1 MPKSKLFLASALSF
15 ALAMSACAAAK
26 SNSPTTTF
34 DSVAAPG
41 RTLPTLPPNAT
52 TPSQTTPPNPV
63 VASVD
68 TSTTTTTTTAP
79 PASSSSTSSS
89 TTTDWEVVGGIFTTK
104 SAAQKQIDKLT
115 AAKFTGFSIKVVG
128 AKFAAVL
135 PGLTK
140 ADASAKAAK
149 INTAGV
155 ANATTFHL
163 TAATTT
169 DWEVVGGIFTTKA
182 AAQSQ
187 IDKLIAAKF
196 TGFSIKVVG
205 AKFAAVLPGLT
216 KADATALA
224 AKINTAGVANATTFH
239 LTSSSTTSATTT
251 TVSTSATNYEV
262 VDGIFS
268 TKTAAQAKIDTLTKA
283 KFTNF
288 TIKLIPGEFAVVK
301 AGLTKAEATD
311 LAAKINAANLGPA
324 RIKAL

>member
-1 MPKSKLFLASALSF
+1 MPKSKVFPASALFF
-15 ALAMSACAAAK
+15 ALAISACAAAK

-34 DSVAAPG
+34 GSVAGPV
-41 RTLPTLPPNAT
+41 RTLPTFPPNAT
-52 TPSQTTPPNPV
+52 TPSQTTNPV
-63 VASVD
+63 LASVD
-68 TSTTTTTTTAP
+68 TPTTTTTTTAP

-89 TTTDWEVVGGIFTTK
+89 TTADWEVVGGIFTTK

-115 AAKFTGFSIKVVG
+115 AAKFSGFSIK
-128 AKFAAVL
+128 A
-135 PGLTK
+135 
-140 ADASAKAAK
+140 
-149 INTAGV
+149 
-155 ANATTFHL
+155 
-163 TAATTT
+163 
-169 DWEVVGGIFTTKA
+169 
-182 AAQSQ
+182 
-187 IDKLIAAKF
+187 
-196 TGFSIKVVG
+196 VG

-239 LTSSSTTSATTT
+239 LTSSSTASATTT

-288 TIKLIPGEFAVVK
+288 TIKPIPGEFAVVK

>member
-1 MPKSKLFLASALSF
+1 VPKSKVFVASALSF
-15 ALAMSACAAAK
+15 GLAISACAAAK
-26 SNSPTTTF
+26 GTLPTTTF
-34 DSVAAPG
+34 GTVAGPV
-41 RTLPTLPPNAT
+41 RTLPTVPPNNT
-52 TPSQTTPPNPV
+52 TPSQTTPLNPV
-63 VASVD
+63 LASVD
-68 TSTTTTTTTAP
+68 TSTTTTTSP
-79 PASSSSTSSS
+79 PASTSSTSLS
-89 TTTDWEVVGGIFTTK
+89 TTKDWEVVGGIFTTK

-115 AAKFTGFSIKVVG
+115 AAKFTGFSIKDVG

-140 ADASAKAAK
+140 ADATAMAAK

-163 TAATTT
+163 TSATTT

-187 IDKLIAAKF
+187 IDKLTAAKF

-224 AKINTAGVANATTFH
+224 AKINTAGVATATTFQ

-288 TIKLIPGEFAVVK
+288 TIKTIPGQFAVVK

>member
-1 MPKSKLFLASALSF
+1 MPKSKVFLASALSF
-15 ALAMSACAAAK
+15 TVVMSACSAAS
-26 SNSPTTTF
+26 SNEPTTTF
-34 DSVAAPG
+34 GTVAGVEGTVPS
-41 RTLPTLPPNAT
+41 LPTNVT
-52 TPSQTTPPNPV
+52 TPGQTTTSTPV
-63 VASVD
+63 LASIE
-68 TSTTTTTTTAP
+68 TTTTTTLPTP
-79 PASSSSTSSS
+79 STSSSASS

-104 SAAQKQIDKLT
+104 TAAQKQIDKLT

-140 ADASAKAAK
+140 ADATALAAK
-149 INTAGV
+149 INTAGT
-155 ANATTFHL
+155 ATATTFHL
-163 TAATTT
+163 TSATTT
-169 DWEVVGGIFTTKA
+169 DWEVVGGIFTTKT
-182 AAQSQ
+182 AAQKQ
-187 IDKLIAAKF
+187 IDKLTAAKF

-239 LTSSSTTSATTT
+239 LTSSSTTTTTT
-251 TVSTSATNYEV
+251 TVVDSSATNYEV

-268 TKTAAQAKIDTLTKA
+268 TKTAAQAKIDKLTAA

-301 AGLTKAEATD
+301 AGLTQAEATD
-311 LAAKINAANLGPA
+311 LVTKINAANLGPA
-324 RIKAL
+324 RVKAL